1 MWRCVWCSVLCV
13 GGVAEG
19 VSIQLAAMG
28 QLNEVSIQ
36 LAAMGQLKEFPS
48 GFPEF
53 IWQNREAVILM
64 IVVRSCLA

>member
-28 QLNEVSIQ
+28 QL
-36 LAAMGQLKEFPS
+36 KELPL
-48 GFPEF
+48 GFPES